1 MATAATEI
9 DVDGVAVRLTSP
21 DKVYFPKLGYTKRI
35 VVDYYLSVADRMV
48 ALLRDRPTHL
58 QRFPDGIDGEEIY
71 QKRVPQ
77 KHPDYLETCTVTFPS
92 GRTAD
97 ALKVTHPSAIIWA
110 VQMSTITFHPWQ
122 VRCPD
127 TEHPDELRIDLDPQ
141 PGTDFTDA
149 RSIAVDVLKPLLEEL
164 GMVGYPKTSGGRG
177 AHVFVRIKPEWDF
190 VAVRRAGIALAR
202 EVERRAP
209 EAVTTS
215 WWKEERGKRMFI
227 DYNQNA
233 RDRTFASAYSVRRT
247 PVATVSM
254 PLTWAE
260 LADADPD
267 DFTIATVPDLIA
279 TRDDPWAAIDD
290 VAHSIE
296 PLLELVRVDEEERG
310 LGDLPYPP
318 EFSRKWLCAGVL
330 AWIGAKS
337 GLRSRG
343 ALRCRTS
350 KDVDSAYNY
359 RERELAGW
367 VLGRAG

>member
-1 MATAATEI
+1 MATPAEEL

-21 DKVYFPKLGYTKRI
+21 DKVYFPKPGYTKRN
-35 VVDYYLSVADRMV
+35 VVDYYLAVASGPMLT
-48 ALLRDRPTHL
+48 ALRDRPIHL

-110 VQMSTITFHPWQ
+110 AQMGTITMHPWQ

-141 PGTDFTDA
+141 PGTDFHGA
-149 RSIAVDVLKPLLEEL
+149 AAIAVDVLKPVLDEL
-164 GMVGYPKTSGGRG
+164 GLVGYPKTSGGRG
-177 AHVFVRIKPEWDF
+177 VHVFIRIKPDWDF

-209 EAVTTS
+209 DAVTTS
-215 WWKEERGKRMFI
+215 WWKEERGGRMFI

-247 PVATVSM
+247 PIATVST

-260 LADADPD
+260 LAAADPD
-267 DFTIATVPDLIA
+267 DYTIATVPELVA
-279 TRDDPWAAIDD
+279 TRDDPWAAIDS
-290 VAHSIE
+290 VAHSLDS
-296 PLLELVRVDEEERG
+296 LLELVAADEERG

-318 EFSRKWLCAGVL
+318 SYPKMPGEPPRVQP
-330 AWIGAKS
+330 
-337 GLRSRG
+337 
-343 ALRCRTS
+343 S
-350 KDVDSAYNY
+350 KKVAAHWDEKGNPA
-359 RERELAGW
+359 
-367 VLGRAG
+367 